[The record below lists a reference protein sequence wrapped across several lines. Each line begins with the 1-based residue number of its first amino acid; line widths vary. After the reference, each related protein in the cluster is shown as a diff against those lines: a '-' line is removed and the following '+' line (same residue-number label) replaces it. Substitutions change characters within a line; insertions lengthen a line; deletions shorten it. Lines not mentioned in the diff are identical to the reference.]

1 MKQVLVMMLLGM
13 TAGMPV
19 FGQGDAEGTD
29 ISSAIPIYFGQ
40 TVQDTMDAQLRPRQ
54 VYRVSLARGQQIV
67 ATLSLPD
74 SAPSA
79 ALNLYVYPGNVHTV
93 APLSC
98 GSSRRDP
105 QLAHA
110 GDGYN
115 RRSIELRYQIPAA
128 GDYYLIACPGDSRG
142 VSFKLQFDAVGT
154 PLLTTL
160 PTQAGCV
167 AGQVDYVEYSLR
179 LIAMGLADEVSIGGT
194 RLCPN
199 CPVKA
204 PLYGSMIA
212 KLEEALRANQP
223 VEACHD
229 SNGNIFKL
237 RLTKF

>member
-1 MKQVLVMMLLGM
+1 MNKIMVMMLL
-13 TAGMPV
+13 AMPM

-40 TVQDTMDAQLRPRQ
+40 TINDTMDAQLRPRQ
-54 VYRVSLARGQQIV
+54 VYKVSLARGQKFA
-67 ATLSLPD
+67 ATMSLGSSQTP
-74 SAPSA
+74 A
-79 ALNLYVYPGNVHTV
+79 NLAMYFFGSNTRTV
-93 APLSC
+93 ASIAC
-98 GSSRRDP
+98 N
-105 QLAHA
+105 H
-110 GDGYN
+110 GYN
-115 RRSIELRYQIPAA
+115 GQLSYADRSSTRSLVFQYEVPVS
-128 GDYYLIACPGDSRG
+128 GDYYLVACTNGSTG
-142 VSFKLQFDAVGT
+142 VTYNLRFDAIGT

-167 AGQVDYVEYSLR
+167 TGQVDYVEYSLR

-212 KLEEALRANQP
+212 KLEEAMRANQP